1 MLLFDEVQLRKH
13 LDFRADLRK
22 TVGMVDF
29 GNYTESH
36 NLSQEGDHALVFM
49 FRPHLNGWLQT
60 VGSFCSAG
68 TTPSAVLSKLILEAI
83 VFLENCGALVDGLVC
98 DGASTNRKALTTLG
112 FCGKMSGLCNKMVNP
127 CDDTRNIYFFSDT
140 PHLLKTIRNNLLKSK
155 HFVVRNITFYCA

>member
-1 MLLFDEVQLRKH
+1 
-13 LDFRADLRK
+13 
-22 TVGMVDF
+22 MVDF

-112 FCGKMSGLCNKMVNP
+112 FCGKMRGLCNKMVNP
-127 CDDTRNIYFFSDT
+127 CDDTRIFISSVT
-140 PHLLKTIRNNLLKSK
+140 LHICSK
-155 HFVVRNITFYCA
+155 QFGITC